1 MAQCPI
7 GSPFLSQVDGGTVQ
21 IAMKLLELCLEAGEK
36 RKGVRGSSSETHENS
51 IVVHAAYFFGTLLD
65 DSIAHGNLTV
75 SGHGS
80 LIAAPDQQYRGSS
93 KWRCQLDHNLI
104 DNLLSTNPQMKTRA
118 RSIVD
123 CPLPIVNSRESG
135 CTAATLSVS

>member
-7 GSPFLSQVDGGTVQ
+7 GSPLLSQVDGGTVQ
-21 IAMKLLELCLEAGEK
+21 IAMKLLELCLKTGKK

-65 DSIAHGNLTV
+65 DSIAHGDLTV

-80 LIAAPDQQYRGSS
+80 LIATPDQQYRGSS

-104 DNLLSTNPQMKTRA
+104 DDLLTTNPQRKARA
-118 RSIVD
+118 RSIVN
-123 CPLPIVNSRESG
+123 CRWRIVNS
-135 CTAATLSVS
+135 VNQVV